1 MLPYRHT
8 QTGKL
13 LLALVAVPIAVIIW
27 VTIFIEAT
35 TAALP
40 VLGLMVVALL
50 LFGTLTVEVDRESVL
65 IRFGPGVIRQRFPLS
80 EVRAVR
86 LVRNKWYYGWGIR
99 IIPGGWL
106 YCVSGLD
113 AVELEMASGPRHRIG
128 TDRPQELLAAIR
140 EALGAGAR

>member
-13 LLALVAVPIAVIIW
+13 LIGLVAIPIAILLSVSVFLEVTTVTLALLGVMAAV
-27 VTIFIEAT
+27 
-35 TAALP
+35 
-40 VLGLMVVALL
+40 LL
-50 LFGTLTVEVDRESVL
+50 LFSTLTVEVGREAIL
-65 IRFGPGVIRQRFPLS
+65 LWFGPGLIRVRFPLS

-113 AVELEMASGPRHRIG
+113 AVELEMADGRRNRIG
-128 TDRPQELLAAIR
+128 TDRPQELIEAIR
-140 EALGAGAR
+140 SALPGGTW